1 MRAKTL
7 QRILTILNGPQ
18 KTTKELVVLFR
29 QFGFSHFASKTADSP
44 SASSTA
50 DFSNLSTYT
59 RFSLPSQNSEPQSN
73 KTSSTSKLDVSETEL
88 IDVDDIV
95 DTTTTVDEIRTKKVE
110 KVSSTG
116 SVGRLILSDDNL
128 DAQAFVEH
136 CVGQLGLKTEVE
148 EVHPGVFYPLAQK
161 LLLVVR
167 INVKYS
173 HVPITGP
180 CVLFFVL
187 ITKTFTYVLIE
198 WSNNHVTNHKT

>member
-29 QFGFSHFASKTADSP
+29 QFGFSHFASKCADSP

-59 RFSLPSQNSEPQSN
+59 RFSLTSQNSEPQSN
-73 KTSSTSKLDVSETEL
+73 KSSTSKLDVSETEL

-95 DTTTTVDEIRTKKVE
+95 DTTTVDEIRTKKVE

-136 CVGQLGLKTEVE
+136 CVGQLGLKTEIE

-167 INVKYS
+167 TNAKYS

-180 CVLFFVL
+180 CVLFCVL
-187 ITKTFTYVLIE
+187 ITKTFSYLVIK
-198 WSNNHVTNHKT
+198 WSTNHVTNYMT